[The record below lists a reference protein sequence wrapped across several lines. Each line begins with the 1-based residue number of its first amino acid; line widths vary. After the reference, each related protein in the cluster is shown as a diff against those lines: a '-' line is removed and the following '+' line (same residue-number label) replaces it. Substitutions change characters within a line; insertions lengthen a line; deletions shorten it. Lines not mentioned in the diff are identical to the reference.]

1 MFRNSSVLDPP
12 VAYDMNSDATWN
24 ILYPELWS
32 LARYMVNS
40 FSVPSWKGQQ
50 DDIIGDIVQETTRR
64 LIERSR
70 KAERGEATPIH
81 SPQYMM
87 AIIARNYCQDL
98 RRHDRKLFHIQA
110 HDYTL
115 QVSRGMGDQAHPL
128 ESVTD
133 KVHQE
138 VLFKLIAIEVSNFPG
153 KQRRALLIDLAN
165 RMSFDGQPT
174 PLQEAFQEVGIQ
186 LHQYQQPLPSNLQ
199 GRSRHISL
207 LNHAYK
213 RISGLPSIQ
222 QYVA

>member
-12 VAYDMNSDATWN
+12 VTYDVNSDTTWSK
-24 ILYPELWS
+24 LYPELWS
-32 LARYMVNS
+32 LARHLVNS

-87 AIIARNYCQDL
+87 TVIARNYCQDL
-98 RRHDRKLFHIQA
+98 RRHDRRLFHIHA
-110 HDYTL
+110 YDYTS
-115 QVSRGMGDQAHPL
+115 QVHAGMNDQVHPL
-128 ESVTD
+128 ELVTE

-138 VLFKLIAIEVSNFPG
+138 LLLKLIAKEVSNFPA

-165 RMSFDGQPT
+165 RMSFDGHPT
-174 PLQEAFQEVGIQ
+174 SLQQAFLEVGIQ
-186 LHQYQQPLPSNLQ
+186 LQQYQLPLPSNPQ
-199 GRSRHISL
+199 ERSRHISL

-213 RISGLPSIQ
+213 RIAGLRSLQ
-222 QYVA
+222 QYID

>member
-12 VAYDMNSDATWN
+12 VKYDVNSDTTWSK
-24 ILYPELWS
+24 LYPELWS
-32 LARYMVNS
+32 LARHLVNS

-87 AIIARNYCQDL
+87 TVIARNYCQDL
-98 RRHDRKLFHIQA
+98 RRHDRRLFHF
-110 HDYTL
+110 HTYDYTP
-115 QVSRGMGDQAHPL
+115 QVHVGMDEQLHPL
-128 ESVTD
+128 ELVTE

-138 VLFKLIAIEVSNFPG
+138 LLLKLIAKEVSNFPA

-165 RMSFDGQPT
+165 RMSFDGHPT
-174 PLQEAFQEVGIQ
+174 SLQQAFLEVGIQ
-186 LHQYQQPLPSNLQ
+186 LQQYQLPLPSNPQ
-199 GRSRHISL
+199 ERSRHISL

-213 RISGLPSIQ
+213 RIAGLRSLQ
-222 QYVA
+222 QYID